1 MNSAFYQRI
10 EQALHSERLSVYCHD
25 GADPCLTLARYSMN
39 MSLSEALYPSLQ
51 FAEIALR
58 NGVHTA
64 LSARLAT
71 TEWYDEVTRITEW
84 QSRQIRDAKQSLA
97 EEGKTITPDRIV
109 AELNF
114 GFWTA
119 FFNRFHARSGLGHY
133 LAASVF
139 SHAPDSERD
148 LAKLDARWKKIRDLR
163 NRVFHHERI
172 IHWKDLD
179 EQHARILEIIS
190 WISPDLYEMA
200 LMLDRYRQIRS
211 AGLEPWMARIRKQWP
226 AA

>member
-1 MNSAFYQRI
+1 MNSAFFHRI
-10 EQALHSERLSVYCHD
+10 ELVLHSERLSVYCRD
-25 GADPCLTLARYSMN
+25 GADACLTLARYSMN
-39 MSLSEALYPSLQ
+39 MALSEALYPVLQ

-64 LSARLAT
+64 LSARLGT
-71 TEWYDEVTRITEW
+71 MEWYDAVTRITEW
-84 QSRQIRDAKQSLA
+84 QSNQIREAKQSLA
-97 EEGKTITPDRIV
+97 DEGKTITPDRIV

-133 LAASVF
+133 LAAQVF
-139 SHAPDSERD
+139 SHAPESERD
-148 LAKLDARWKKIRDLR
+148 LAKLDLRWKKIRDLR

-179 EQHARILEIIS
+179 EQHACILEIIG
-190 WISPDLYEMA
+190 WISPDLQEMA

-211 AGLEPWMARIRKQWP
+211 AGLEPWMVRLREHWP